1 MALYSI
7 LKEDLKRY
15 YDFAGVKL
23 TKISVA
29 QFLCQCLSPRFMP
42 IVLVRTARF
51 LYCKK
56 LGILAR
62 IVSTINFV
70 LFGVEVS
77 LRCEIGSGLIFP
89 HTFGIVIGASRIGK
103 NALIYHGV
111 TLGAKKMDL
120 NYDESTRPI
129 IGDNVTIG
137 AGAKVLGGI
146 HVGNNVI
153 IGANAVV
160 LRSVPDNV
168 MVGGIPA
175 KIIKKTE
182 ESDLCEIV

>member
-1 MALYSI
+1 MALYST

-23 TKISVA
+23 TKISVWK
-29 QFLCQCLSPRFMP
+29 FLGSCLTPRFMP
-42 IVLVRTARF
+42 IVLFRTARF
-51 LYCKK
+51 LYGKK

-62 IVSTINFV
+62 IISTVNFV
-70 LFGVEVS
+70 LFGIEIS
-77 LRCEIGSGLIFP
+77 LRCDIGPGLIFP
-89 HTFGIVIGASRIGK
+89 HTFGTVIGAARIGK

-129 IGDNVTIG
+129 VGENVTIG
-137 AGAKVLGGI
+137 SGAKILGGI
-146 HVGNNVI
+146 HIGNNAT

-160 LRSVPDNV
+160 LKSVPDNV

-175 KIIKKTE
+175 KIIRSSETNE
-182 ESDLCEIV
+182 LVS